1 MTLSGDTLWVHVES
15 RRKSTM
21 SWPYSFCRWCMSS
34 LGLCTFS
41 ASSNI
46 LLSASAC
53 FVILFF
59 GSSHLSRNGRLSAT
73 PPRYLVTLVS
83 GESRSMSNAPGSS
96 RMPLLFRSA
105 RWRDNER
112 LRYTSAAAASSTT
125 PRTGTSTMAMSIE
138 SPLLLEFCGAMTVGG
153 TQSRTSWSNTC
164 EVRRSPGRGSHTTVA
179 GSASSASATCPL
191 GVRNVACITSCTSG
205 LIELIPECRASV
217 NSGGISSVS
226 VPVPVQLHR
235 PTPSPARLAHWVSS
249 AHSCPS
255 THLLVCRLTSSSPL
269 ERISALWRVPPNSQ
283 CFTVTRTAAAASVL
297 VSFPTR
303 GAAATSHA
311 QAEAR
316 AIQRWPSSRPSVHVG
331 SFGAVLTESHTSSL
345 QVRPKKPESHTH
357 WPNSPSANP
366 GTHSPLQE
374 QAPPPSAS

>member
-1 MTLSGDTLWVHVES
+1 
-15 RRKSTM
+15 
-21 SWPYSFCRWCMSS
+21 
-34 LGLCTFS
+34 
-41 ASSNI
+41 
-46 LLSASAC
+46 
-53 FVILFF
+53 
-59 GSSHLSRNGRLSAT
+59 
-73 PPRYLVTLVS
+73 
-83 GESRSMSNAPGSS
+83 
-96 RMPLLFRSA
+96 
-105 RWRDNER
+105 
-112 LRYTSAAAASSTT
+112 
-125 PRTGTSTMAMSIE
+125 MAMSME
-138 SPLLLEFCGAMTVGG
+138 SPLLLEICGAASGGG
-153 TQSRTSWSNTC
+153 TQSRRSWSNTR
-164 EVRRSPGRGSHTTVA
+164 EVCFSSARGWHTTTD
-179 GSASSASATCPL
+179 GSATSASATCPL

-205 LIELIPECRASV
+205 LIELIPECRARV

-226 VPVPVQLHR
+226 VPVQLHR
-235 PTPSPARLAHWVSS
+235 PTTSPARLTHCVSS